1 MPIALPAL
9 GGLVEFALMLAAFII
24 LWAFALFLMALTG
37 VLRNVPLVGGW
48 LQDNLVAGVSDAVG
62 TARDWCL
69 SQAGHAVGFFWTT
82 ITWTGSLFARI
93 GQGMWAGVQATDRI
107 VHGAIPRSIDT
118 SKSYADQR
126 YWDAVGHADTLYAQE
141 LAYAQGLEQQ
151 AEAHANDLYNR
162 ETVYVQ
168 DLYNAS
174 ISHADQLQVIEQGY
188 AQQLSQASVAYTQ
201 AQVAA
206 TDAWTQ
212 QLVGAAEA
220 NAQAA
225 TAGVIDWTQKEVGA
239 LGQEISGAYTA
250 ATTYAHDAA
259 IAAAA
264 PALALA
270 ETTALSLT
278 RYLDECGKNLCTGL
292 NPLSTALQALA
303 PLLEGGLLFVLVAEA
318 ARNPA
323 GVANEVNAVLSPIAN
338 EAASLFR
345 DATGVAA

>member
-1 MPIALPAL
+1 VPIALPAL
-9 GGLVEFALMLAAFII
+9 GSLVDFALMIAAFII

-37 VLRNVPLVGGW
+37 VLRHVPLVGGW
-48 LQDNLVAGVSDAVG
+48 LQDNLVAGVADAVG

-69 SQAGHAVGFFWTT
+69 SQAGHAIGFFWTS
-82 ITWTGSLFARI
+82 ITWIGSLFANI
-93 GQGMWAGVQATDRI
+93 GQGMWSVVQATDRLA
-107 VHGAIPRSIDT
+107 HGAIPRSIDT

-188 AQQLSQASVAYTQ
+188 AQQLSAASIAYTQ

-206 TDAWTQ
+206 TDAWAQ

-220 NAQAA
+220 NAAAA
-225 TAGVIDWTQKEVGA
+225 TAGVIDWTQREVGA
-239 LGQEISGAYTA
+239 LGHEITGAY
-250 ATTYAHDAA
+250 DAA
-259 IAAAA
+259 IGYAETVAQAAAA

-270 ETTALSLT
+270 ETTAISLA

-318 ARNPA
+318 YRDAP
-323 GVANEVNAVLSPIAN
+323 GVAHEIESVVGPVVDGAVGALRSAVGM
-338 EAASLFR
+338 AA
-345 DATGVAA
+345 

>member
-37 VLRNVPLVGGW
+37 VLKNVPLVGGW
-48 LQDNLVAGVSDAVG
+48 LQDHLVAGVSDAVG
-62 TARDWCL
+62 SARDWCL
-69 SQAGHAVGFFWTT
+69 AQAGHAIGFFWAT

-107 VHGAIPRSIDT
+107 VHGAIPRAIDN
-118 SKSYADQR
+118 SKAYADQR

-141 LAYAQGLEQQ
+141 LAYAQGLEHQ
-151 AEAHANDLYNR
+151 AEAHANDLYNA
-162 ETVYVQ
+162 ETVYTQ
-168 DLYNAS
+168 NLYNAS
-174 ISHADQLQVIEQGY
+174 ISHADQLQVVEQGY
-188 AQQLSQASVAYTQ
+188 AQQLSQASIAYTQ

-206 TDAWTQ
+206 TDAWTM

-239 LGQEISGAYTA
+239 LGHEITGAY
-250 ATTYAHDAA
+250 DAA
-259 IAAAA
+259 VGYAETVAQAAAA

-270 ETTALSLT
+270 ETTALSLA
-278 RYLDECGKNLCTGL
+278 RYLENCGNNLCKGL
-292 NPLSTALQALA
+292 NPFSTALQGLEQFV
-303 PLLEGGLLFVLVAEA
+303 EGGLILILAEEA
-318 ARNPA
+318 ARDAPGA
-323 GVANEVNAVLSPIAN
+323 AREVIDLVGDLVTGTARTITDLVGVA
-338 EAASLFR
+338 
-345 DATGVAA
+345 